1 MPVCCCSTFQE
12 VGDSL
17 RHIADF
23 SQRWVR
29 KSSEQDAAQRLA
41 AQQQLLDSAGH
52 FGQLLCLCVMGLVA
66 LRAGRLSQVH
76 QVGVIKGGENVT
88 RRHIRHTSMALPTG
102 MELAETLRWGKPQPP
117 SVV

>member
-29 KSSEQDAAQRLA
+29 KSAEQDAAQRLA

-52 FGQLLCLCVMGLVA
+52 FGQLVCLCVMGLVA

-76 QVGVIKGGENVT
+76 QVGVQDECD
-88 RRHIRHTSMALPTG
+88 
-102 MELAETLRWGKPQPP
+102 
-117 SVV
+117 